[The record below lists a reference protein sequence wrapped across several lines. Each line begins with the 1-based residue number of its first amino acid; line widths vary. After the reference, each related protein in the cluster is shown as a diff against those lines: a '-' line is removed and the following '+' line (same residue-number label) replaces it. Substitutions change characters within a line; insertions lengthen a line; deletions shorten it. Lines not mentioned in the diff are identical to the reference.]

1 VNDLKSI
8 RDLEEYM
15 VAVRAYVP
23 LEKAEPARKPRPS
36 PKPSEWVLIFDTET
50 TTDPAQR
57 LRFGSFQLRFKGDLD
72 RSGLFYHPSA
82 LSARDKRVLVQF
94 AAEHRLE
101 LLTVEEFVEDVLF
114 KMAYELR
121 ATIVGF
127 NLPFDISR
135 LAIRHS
141 PARRRPMRGGFSF
154 QLSADRWKPRI
165 QVRHLSRR
173 AALIRFTAPAKQRTP
188 RGMRKHER
196 VPVRRGFFVDVKTID
211 AALTSRSDTLGSLAE
226 FLNVPSRKTAV
237 ESHGGPLTT
246 DYIAYAVNDTQVTWE
261 CFAELRERYLKHNLT
276 KTPIDRIKSEAGIG
290 KAYLKEM
297 EIQTFRLMQPDFPPE
312 MFNIIM
318 QTYFGGRS
326 EVHLRRVVTRVLY
339 SDFLSMYPTVC
350 TLMGLWRYVTAKGVD
365 WCDSTEE
372 TRALLATVTK
382 EDFQKPASW
391 AALTT
396 LVQVL
401 PDRDILPLRAPYE
414 GEAQYTI
421 GLNEVSSVTPLWYTL
436 ADCIGS
442 KLLTGGAPKIV
453 KALSFEPRAMQSG
466 LQPVNIAGD
475 PAFRV
480 DPRSVDFYKAIIELR
495 ATIKARLRNCAD
507 AERAALKSQEQ
518 ALKILANST
527 AYGIFVEENVE
538 ELSGPEIAL
547 RYSDDGTSYPVSI
560 DKVEM
565 PGAYFHPLLATLIT
579 GAARLM
585 LAIAERLAID
595 AGLDWAFCDTDSMAF
610 ANPSGMDDAE
620 FCRRV
625 ERIRDWFNVLN
636 PYRGAGDLLKLEDAN
651 FALVNGKASDRLA
664 PLYLWAVSA
673 KRYVL
678 FNFDNAGRPVLR
690 KASAHGLGHLM
701 APYSEAQAPVSIPAP
716 AAPLKDIG
724 VDRWQHDVW
733 YRIVQAAL
741 ADHPDQVQLSDLP
754 RFDKPAA
761 SRYGA
766 TTPAL
771 LRWFNT
777 YNDDRTYSD
786 QVRPFNFLTAFQ
798 LRRTPASDWDTLDPA
813 DTQTKSRRKADD
825 LPRPVAPFNSDPSR
839 AAEGCFDR
847 HTGKPVRPD
856 HLKDYAEGLA
866 QYHIHPESKFRNGDY
881 LDRGTTVRRHVQIAT
896 VLFIG
901 KEANR
906 WEEQFYL
913 GYDPESQTEY
923 DMGEDG
929 VENIRARIREA
940 AVKFGQR
947 RLAAAAGMSREALRA
962 ILKGEAKP
970 RKGTIGRLLGTIS
983 MLASLE

>member
-401 PDRDILPLRAPYE
+401 PDIY
-414 GEAQYTI
+414 
-421 GLNEVSSVTPLWYTL
+421 
-436 ADCIGS
+436 
-442 KLLTGGAPKIV
+442 
-453 KALSFEPRAMQSG
+453 
-466 LQPVNIAGD
+466 
-475 PAFRV
+475 
-480 DPRSVDFYKAIIELR
+480 
-495 ATIKARLRNCAD
+495 
-507 AERAALKSQEQ
+507 
-518 ALKILANST
+518 
-527 AYGIFVEENVE
+527 
-538 ELSGPEIAL
+538 
-547 RYSDDGTSYPVSI
+547 
-560 DKVEM
+560 
-565 PGAYFHPLLATLIT
+565 
-579 GAARLM
+579 
-585 LAIAERLAID
+585 
-595 AGLDWAFCDTDSMAF
+595 
-610 ANPSGMDDAE
+610 
-620 FCRRV
+620 
-625 ERIRDWFNVLN
+625 
-636 PYRGAGDLLKLEDAN
+636 
-651 FALVNGKASDRLA
+651 
-664 PLYLWAVSA
+664 
-673 KRYVL
+673 
-678 FNFDNAGRPVLR
+678 
-690 KASAHGLGHLM
+690 
-701 APYSEAQAPVSIPAP
+701 
-716 AAPLKDIG
+716 
-724 VDRWQHDVW
+724 
-733 YRIVQAAL
+733 
-741 ADHPDQVQLSDLP
+741 
-754 RFDKPAA
+754 
-761 SRYGA
+761 
-766 TTPAL
+766 
-771 LRWFNT
+771 
-777 YNDDRTYSD
+777 
-786 QVRPFNFLTAFQ
+786 
-798 LRRTPASDWDTLDPA
+798 
-813 DTQTKSRRKADD
+813 
-825 LPRPVAPFNSDPSR
+825 
-839 AAEGCFDR
+839 
-847 HTGKPVRPD
+847 
-856 HLKDYAEGLA
+856 
-866 QYHIHPESKFRNGDY
+866 
-881 LDRGTTVRRHVQIAT
+881 
-896 VLFIG
+896 
-901 KEANR
+901 
-906 WEEQFYL
+906 
-913 GYDPESQTEY
+913 
-923 DMGEDG
+923 
-929 VENIRARIREA
+929 
-940 AVKFGQR
+940 
-947 RLAAAAGMSREALRA
+947 
-962 ILKGEAKP
+962 
-970 RKGTIGRLLGTIS
+970 
-983 MLASLE
+983 